1 MFLRTLKS
9 EQKPLFLGLAYQ
21 AANANGV
28 VESSEKRLINGF
40 AEELGIAENNY
51 STLELEEICNNLVEI
66 SSRKELIEMSFE
78 ILGVMMGD
86 TTYDEDEKA
95 FMKEMNKIFGV
106 SDDILKEMED
116 CLREYLAIY
125 KKIEKIT
132 ML

>member
-28 VESSEKRLINGF
+28 MESSEKRLIKGF
-40 AEELGIAENNY
+40 AEELGIAENDY

-106 SDDILKEMED
+106 PDDILKEMED
-116 CLREYLAIY
+116 CLIEYF
-125 KKIEKIT
+125 EG
-132 ML
+132 

>member
-9 EQKPLFLGLAYQ
+9 EQKPLFLGLAFH

-28 VESSEKRLINGF
+28 VESSEKRLISGF
-40 AEELGIAENNY
+40 AEELGISEDSY
-51 STLELEEICNNLVEI
+51 STLGFEDICDNLVKI
-66 SSRKELIEMSFE
+66 SSRKELIEMTFE

-86 TTYDEDEKA
+86 TIYDEDEKA
-95 FMKEMNKIFGV
+95 FMKQMTKRFGV
-106 SDDILKEMED
+106 SDDILGEMED
-116 CLREYLAIY
+116 CLRDYLAVY